1 MKGGAFS
8 ASRERDANTGALR
21 DFVYLGGKVMDP
33 KDLTRA
39 QAIDCVRRLLGEQ
52 SASRAA
58 YRRALDNTGAQ
69 TAATKRT
76 VLLMGMVAGIG
87 LVLGIAG
94 LLAFWWR

>member
-8 ASRERDANTGALR
+8 ASRERDANTG
-21 DFVYLGGKVMDP
+21 
-33 KDLTRA
+33 
-39 QAIDCVRRLLGEQ
+39 AIDCVRRLLGEQ